1 MKRIAWLLMLVVGT
15 ALAQVRPVALPDA
28 SDDASCCCGAE
39 CACAL
44 PTECAP
50 PPVQT
55 GATPVKVS
63 PASTLRAEQRQ
74 TAQAPASKVFYNA
87 FVPAARVAAGLSA
100 PVMPV
105 ATAAAPLFTAHCSLR
120 I

>member
-15 ALAQVRPVALPDA
+15 ALAQVRPVTLPDA
-28 SDDASCCCGAE
+28 SDDACGCCGAE

-44 PTECAP
+44 PAECAP
-50 PPVQT
+50 PPMQA

-63 PASTLRAEQRQ
+63 PATTLRAEQRQ
-74 TAQAPASKVFYNA
+74 FAQAPAGKVFYA
-87 FVPAARVAAGLSA
+87 DFVPAASIAAGLPA
-100 PVMPV
+100 PAKPV
-105 ATAAAPLFTAHCSLR
+105 LTASAPLFTAHCSLR